1 MDKTYPP
8 GESTLSLLVV
18 ALAQM
23 PAMSVSPYADNS

>member
-18 ALAQM
+18 APSADADDVH
-23 PAMSVSPYADNS
+23 PPYADNS

>member
-18 ALAQM
+18 APSAGTDDVRFSLRR
-23 PAMSVSPYADNS
+23 